1 MMLLPGKRQVVI
13 PEMCRICDGFGKK
26 KQKKY
31 NSPSSSGDFFIVCS
45 SFPSRKQGSKDHFEK
60 KIENEIQESKGHS
73 SNSAAHRQFYQSI
86 FYMKGLVRPKS
97 MCSQGY
103 LNKKNPRD

>member
-13 PEMCRICDGFGKK
+13 PEMGRICDGFGE

-31 NSPSSSGDFFIVCS
+31 SSPWSSGDFFVLCS

-86 FYMKGLVRPKS
+86 SDMKGLVHPKS
-97 MCSQGY
+97 MCS
-103 LNKKNPRD
+103 